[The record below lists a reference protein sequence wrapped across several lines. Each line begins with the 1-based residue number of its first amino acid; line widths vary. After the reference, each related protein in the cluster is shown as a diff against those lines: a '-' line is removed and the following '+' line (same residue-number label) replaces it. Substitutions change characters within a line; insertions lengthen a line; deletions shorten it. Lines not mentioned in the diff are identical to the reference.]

1 MLQYLG
7 HIVLAAGVA
16 PGPSKINVI
25 VDWPSLS
32 NPIALRGFLGL
43 TCFYKR
49 FIKDY
54 ANLMALLTTLLWKN
68 QLNWIPESQQTFD
81 KLNFVM
87 THTPVLV
94 LLDFSIPFILEMD
107 ASSYAMGVVLV
118 QRHRLF

>member
-1 MLQYLG
+1 
-7 HIVLAAGVA
+7 
-16 PGPSKINVI
+16 
-25 VDWPSLS
+25 
-32 NPIALRGFLGL
+32 
-43 TCFYKR
+43 
-49 FIKDY
+49 
-54 ANLMALLTTLLWKN
+54 MALLTTLLWKN

-94 LLDFSIPFILEMD
+94 LLDFSIPFILKMD